1 MPLSVIKP
9 LSVLTCPGRL
19 HRPCIDG
26 PCSGGARVVQDEKT
40 PSIVV
45 EQTCSK
51 VEKEI
56 IRKLNHAFYYS
67 EAKVL
72 KNTTDREFIAGM
84 SMVLQFIIE
93 MGMPAGGYVAHI
105 GFITA

>member
-26 PCSGGARVVQDEKT
+26 PCSGGGQGRSRR
-40 PSIVV
+40 PSIVM
-45 EQTCSK
+45 EQTLSK

-67 EAKVL
+67 AAKVP
-72 KNTTDREFIAGM
+72 KNTTYREFIAGM
-84 SMVLQFIIE
+84 SKVLQFITE
-93 MGMPAGGYVAHI
+93 MGMPAGGYVARM
-105 GFITA
+105 GFIMA